1 MYQQKVDYREEK
13 LHIAIVAA
21 DIADWSITR
30 YGYFINSSID
40 KLEMIEAFSEEL
52 GRLPSNCLNYVQ
64 KAKDEWI
71 DLSHKRPPT
80 IPDFL
85 QMLRVFNN
93 REVNKNKVPRIECKA
108 SSTSLTAGRWESA
121 DTEEKKRKFFKTYRY
136 EETSQATRWVIR
148 KWLRDRGV
156 DEKKITVMLE
166 G

>member
-1 MYQQKVDYREEK
+1 MYQKNGDYREEK
-13 LHIAIVAA
+13 LDVAIVAA

-80 IPDFL
+80 MPDFL
-85 QMLRVFNN
+85 QMLRAFNN
-93 REVNKNKVPRIECKA
+93 HDVNKNKTPRIEQKE
-108 SSTSLTAGRWESA
+108 SPPSLTAGRWDNA
-121 DTEEKKRKFFKTYRY
+121 DTDEKKKMFFKSYKSS
-136 EETSQATRWVIR
+136 ETSQATKWVIR
-148 KWLRDRGV
+148 EWLREKGV
-156 DEKKITVMLE
+156 DEAKITSML

>member
-1 MYQQKVDYREEK
+1 MYQKNGDYREEK
-13 LHIAIVAA
+13 LDVAIVAA

-30 YGYFINSSID
+30 YGYFINSSVD

-80 IPDFL
+80 MPDFL
-85 QMLRVFNN
+85 QMLRAFNN
-93 REVNKNKVPRIECKA
+93 HDVNKNKTPRIEQKE
-108 SSTSLTAGRWESA
+108 SPPSLTAGRWDNA
-121 DTEEKKRKFFKTYRY
+121 DTDEKKKMFFKSYKSS
-136 EETSQATRWVIR
+136 ETSQATKWVIR
-148 KWLRDRGV
+148 EWLREKGV
-156 DEKKITVMLE
+156 DEAKITSML

>member
-1 MYQQKVDYREEK
+1 MYQKNGDYREEK
-13 LHIAIVAA
+13 LDVAIVAA

-80 IPDFL
+80 MPDFL
-85 QMLRVFNN
+85 QMLRAFNN
-93 REVNKNKVPRIECKA
+93 HDVNKNKTPRIEQKE
-108 SSTSLTAGRWESA
+108 SPPSLTAGRWDNA
-121 DTEEKKRKFFKTYRY
+121 DTDEKKKMFFKSYKSS
-136 EETSQATRWVIR
+136 ETSQATNWVIR
-148 KWLRDRGV
+148 EWLREKGV
-156 DEKKITVMLE
+156 DEAKITSRL

>member
-1 MYQQKVDYREEK
+1 MYQKNGDYREEK
-13 LHIAIVAA
+13 LDVAIVAA

-80 IPDFL
+80 MPDFL
-85 QMLRVFNN
+85 QMLRAFNN
-93 REVNKNKVPRIECKA
+93 HDVNKNKTPRIEQKE
-108 SSTSLTAGRWESA
+108 SPPSLTAGRWDNA
-121 DTEEKKRKFFKTYRY
+121 DTDERKKMFFKSYKSS
-136 EETSQATRWVIR
+136 ETSQATKWVIR
-148 KWLRDRGV
+148 EWLREKGV
-156 DEKKITVMLE
+156 DEAKITSML